1 MQEIGVQSP
10 VRELRFHMLQSNSA
24 HEPRLL
30 SLHTPE
36 PLCHDKRS
44 HVMQLRP
51 VQPNKIHT
59 ISKTSENL
67 SPKPQAQLMLIE
79 TLKKNQPWRCEITA

>member
-1 MQEIGVQSP
+1 MQEIWVQSP

-24 HEPRLL
+24 HEPQLW
-30 SLHTPE
+30 SLYTLE

-44 HVMQLRP
+44 HVTQLRP

-67 SPKPQAQLMLIE
+67 SPKTQAQLMLIE
-79 TLKKNQPWRCEITA
+79 TLKKNEPWRCETTP